1 MAEIGYEDEAA
12 GVRYVSTGHLPA
24 AEDVQRAVEEAYHRY
39 RELSGGRVAQVYPAL
54 ARVPVGL
61 FGICVAGTSGRLYQV
76 GDASHL
82 FAIMSVAKPFVFAL
96 VCEACGAEDVRQRL
110 GVNATG
116 LAFNSL
122 AAVERGE
129 GGRTNPM
136 VNSGAIGATSLAP
149 GDTAEA
155 KWRFIQDGLSR
166 FAGRALELGEEVYAS
181 ASVTNYHNRAIA
193 SLLQSTG
200 RIYWDPAEAID
211 LYTRQSCL
219 MVTAA
224 DLAVMGATLADGGV
238 NPLTGARVAR
248 QAVCHYALAVMATA
262 GMYET
267 SGDWLYDVGVPG
279 KSGIGGGIV
288 AVAPGKGGLGTFAPL
303 LDDAGNSVKGQRVAK
318 FLSQRLGLSLFTS
331 TTDG

>member
-1 MAEIGYEDEAA
+1 
-12 GVRYVSTGHLPA
+12 
-24 AEDVQRAVEEAYHRY
+24 
-39 RELSGGRVAQVYPAL
+39 
-54 ARVPVGL
+54 
-61 FGICVAGTSGRLYQV
+61 V

-181 ASVTNYHNRAIA
+181 ASVANYHNRAIA
-193 SLLQSTG
+193 SLLQGAG
-200 RIYWDPAEAID
+200 RIYCDPAEALD

-238 NPLTGARVAR
+238 NPLTAARVAQ

-267 SGDWLYDVGVPG
+267 SGDWLYDVGAPG

-288 AVAPGKGGLGTFAPL
+288 AVAPGKGGLGTFSPL

-331 TTDG
+331 TDG

>member
-1 MAEIGYEDEAA
+1 MPPA
-12 GVRYVSTGHLPA
+12 RYTSTGHLPA
-24 AEDVQRAVEEAYHRY
+24 AEDVQAGVDEAYLAY
-39 RELSGGRVAQVYPAL
+39 REVTDGETSAVYPAL
-54 ARVPVGL
+54 AAMPAGL
-61 FGICVAGTSGRLYQV
+61 FGICVAGTSGRLFQA
-76 GDASHL
+76 GDAGRE
-82 FAIMSVAKPFVFAL
+82 FTIMSVAKPFVFAL

-166 FAGRALELGEEVYAS
+166 FAGRALELGEEVYTS

-303 LDDAGNSVKGQRVAK
+303 LDDAGNSIKGQSVAK